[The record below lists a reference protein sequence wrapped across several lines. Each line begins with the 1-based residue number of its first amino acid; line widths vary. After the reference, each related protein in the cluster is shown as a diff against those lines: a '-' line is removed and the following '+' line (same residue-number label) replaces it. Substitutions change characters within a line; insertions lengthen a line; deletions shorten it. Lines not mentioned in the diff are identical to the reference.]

1 MTLIVPTAFVADKLV
16 FATDRRV
23 IVAGQVD
30 DTFNKLI
37 CLGNTAVGSACGAP
51 RCLAPGTFAVQFD
64 AFQLLQAFFAN
75 RAVDQKGI
83 EDFGQ
88 HLVAQHASFIQTHRN
103 GAPLNYTGYL
113 FTVPIFYL
121 NAGRIVQ
128 NAVVVNYSPQHGAT
142 FQRLSTLVQN
152 SKPCLFGDTQ
162 VRNALDAGV
171 PVFNALWTIQGMS
184 TLVRTNLAFGTIN
197 QQQAV
202 DAARKI
208 ISHASAQAATIT
220 NAVSTISAAC
230 DVVVLDSNGITVV

>member
-1 MTLIVPTAFVADKLV
+1 MTLIVPIAFVADKLV
-16 FATDRRV
+16 FATDKRV
-23 IVAGQVD
+23 VVAGQVD

-75 RAVDQKGI
+75 RAVDQQGI
-83 EDFGQ
+83 DDFGQ
-88 HLVAQHASFIQTHRN
+88 HLVAQHANFIQTHRN
-103 GAPLNYTGYL
+103 STPLNYTGYL
-113 FTVPIFYL
+113 FTVPIFYV
-121 NAGRIVQ
+121 NAGRIVK
-128 NAVVVNYSPQHGAT
+128 NVVVVSYSPQNGAT
-142 FQRLSTLVQN
+142 FQRLSILMKN

-162 VRNALDAGV
+162 VRNALDAGH
-171 PVFNALWTIQGMS
+171 PVFNALWAIQGMS
-184 TLVRTNLAFGTIN
+184 NLVRTNLAFATIT

-202 DAARKI
+202 DAAREI

-220 NAVSTISAAC
+220 NGVTISAAC